1 MDELDYRILDAL
13 QNEFPLSE
21 RPYEILAEKLEISG
35 DELWRRVQGLVEDGV
50 IRRMGA
56 SLDSRK
62 LGYSSTLA
70 AISVSAERVDEAS
83 AVVGRYPEVTHSYLR
98 DDKFNIWFTVI
109 AVDNDRIESIL
120 EEIRSALSL
129 EPAAVLNLPVTK
141 LFKLDARFKTRR
153 RS

>member
-83 AVVGRYPEVTHSYLR
+83 DVVGGYPEVTHSYLR
-98 DDKFNIWFTVI
+98 NDKFNIWFTVI
-109 AVDNDRIESIL
+109 AYDNDRIAAIL
-120 EEIRSALSL
+120 EEIRSSLSL

-141 LFKLDARFKTRR
+141 LFKLDARFKTRN
-153 RS
+153 